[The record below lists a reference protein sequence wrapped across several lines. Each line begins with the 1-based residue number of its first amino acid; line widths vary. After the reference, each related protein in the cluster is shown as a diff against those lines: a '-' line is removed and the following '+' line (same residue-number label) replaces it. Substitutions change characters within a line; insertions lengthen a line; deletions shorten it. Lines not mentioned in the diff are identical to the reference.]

1 MSRRGP
7 QRDSGDAA
15 VASPPLQPGADRAY
29 IRLEL
34 VRLAHRHDHSADQ
47 IVERARA
54 LEAYVLGD
62 QPGDKA
68 VF

>member
-1 MSRRGP
+1 MSRRDHKQG
-7 QRDSGDAA
+7 QGGAV
-15 VASPPLQPGADRAY
+15 VASPPLQPGADRAF

-34 VRLAHRHDHSADQ
+34 VRLAHRHDHTADQ
-47 IVERARA
+47 IVERAKT